1 MTDSSVG
8 VVNQS
13 TGLVSPVDTSTIT
26 NDEGTVVQRQRVSLG
41 DPANPDNLA
50 SVSRYNGLDV
60 SIADGGDLLIVLD
73 KIWRELRLSRLA
85 ICQMADVEFRG
96 VILDDK

>member
-26 NDEGTVVQRQRVSLG
+26 NDEGTIVQRQRISLG
-41 DPANPDNLA
+41 DPSYPDNLA
-50 SVSRYNGLDV
+50 SVDRYNGLGV
-60 SIADGGDLLIVLD
+60 SIKDGGEILMLLE

-85 ICQMADVEFRG
+85 ICQMADVDFRE
-96 VILDDK
+96 